1 MGQKGHI
8 SQMVLS
14 RHLEQTS
21 PGFASAIFVAVN
33 SMRVSSDV
41 VMGFPKYQA
50 NRRSVALPICESPGV

>member
-1 MGQKGHI
+1 MD
-8 SQMVLS
+8 LS

-33 SMRVSSDV
+33 CMRVSSDV

-50 NRRSVALPICESPGV
+50 NRRKVALPAYSGPFRPPIPE

>member
-1 MGQKGHI
+1 MVGQNGHI
-8 SQMVLS
+8 SQMDLS

-41 VMGFPKYQA
+41 VMGFPKYHA
-50 NRRSVALPICESPGV
+50 SLRNVALPI